1 MYFNGASYSSI
12 NNAGDNAVTAM
23 TDTRKFVLAYRNNLA
38 NFINQVNSTKQ
49 TLTSVSSGLSD
60 KSFYIGAYNR
70 NGTAD
75 NFSIRETAFN
85 SIGDGL
91 TDTQASDFYTSVQTF
106 QTTLSRQV

>member
-1 MYFNGASYSSI
+1 MSESFN
-12 NNAGDNAVTAM
+12 
-23 TDTRKFVLAYRNNLA
+23 A
-38 NFINQVNSTKQ
+38 NKSGSPCFST
-49 TLTSVSSGLSD
+49 SD